1 MVAFV
6 TAIVVAMSGWVYALE
21 WVVAKAGTSVPE
33 IAKHI
38 DRSRGSIRDHALK
51 LNITLAKGQRGPKV
65 KR

>member
-1 MVAFV
+1 MINVLQKPW
-6 TAIVVAMSGWVYALE
+6 TPEEDELLRKL
-21 WVVAKAGTSVPE
+21 AKAGTSVPE